1 MTALVAALAG
11 LTMWL
16 LVPGSA
22 LSAGRDRMPRIPL
35 PVVLGAGVG
44 AFWWLLD
51 GRAVVLAAL
60 GLGAVAAS
68 ARAVA
73 RTRAGKAAD
82 RRAEQVLL
90 ACEAMATDL
99 AAGQAPVRV
108 LDRAAA
114 DWPELA
120 PLATAGRLGADV
132 PEVLR
137 GLARRPGAGAL
148 RSVAAAWQVA
158 HTSGAGLA
166 HALELAADGIR
177 EQRRTRRLVAAELA
191 AAHATAR
198 MMAALPVA
206 VLLLGAG
213 VGGDPVGFLTS
224 TPVGLGCLGT
234 GLALSFAGL
243 FWLQSI
249 ADGVLRR

>member
-1 MTALVAALAG
+1 MTALGAALVG
-11 LTMWL
+11 LTVWL
-16 LVPGSA
+16 LLPGSA
-22 LSAGRDRMPRIPL
+22 LPAGRTRWPPIPF
-35 PVVLGAGVG
+35 PIVLGAAVG
-44 AFWWLLD
+44 ASWWLLD
-51 GRAVVLAAL
+51 GRAVMLAAL
-60 GLGAVAAS
+60 GLGALAA
-68 ARAVA
+68 AVRAAV

-90 ACEAMATDL
+90 ACEAMASDL

-108 LDRAAA
+108 LERAAA

-158 HTSGAGLA
+158 QTSGAGLA

-177 EQRRTRRLVAAELA
+177 EQRRTRRLVASELA

-198 MMAALPVA
+198 MLAVLPVG
-206 VLLLGAG
+206 VRFLGAG
-213 VGGDPVGFLTS
+213 VGGDPVGFLPS
-224 TPVGLGCLGT
+224 TTVGLACLGT

-243 FWLQSI
+243 FWLQRI
-249 ADGVLRR
+249 ADGVLGR